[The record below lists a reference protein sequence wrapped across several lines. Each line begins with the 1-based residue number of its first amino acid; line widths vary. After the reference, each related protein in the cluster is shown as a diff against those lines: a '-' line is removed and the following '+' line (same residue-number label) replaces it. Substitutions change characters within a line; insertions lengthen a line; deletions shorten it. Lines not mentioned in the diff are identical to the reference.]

1 MRDAFGILCAVALA
15 LLLARLLCGCTLMPP
30 PIDPHP
36 PEPEP
41 VPTVDPVDVD
51 DCDRAGARLEE
62 LQCYTDDG
70 LPTWEGPGG
79 TWADRC
85 REEAKHGIDYHPE
98 CVAAIESC
106 EARNA
111 AAKGELCPAVG
122 AP

>member
-51 DCDRAGARLEE
+51 DCEMIDAILYE
-62 LQCYTDDG
+62 LQCRDEGG
-70 LPTWEGPGG
+70 LPLWQDPVGRPY
-79 TWADRC
+79 ADYC
-85 REEAKHGIDYHPE
+85 RQQLAKGVPWRTDCMVQI
-98 CVAAIESC
+98 VTC
-106 EARNA
+106 EQLNP
-111 AAKGELCPAVG
+111 AAKGEWCG
-122 AP
+122 Q